1 MCKYI
6 ISVKWNYLYT
16 LNVSMRY
23 NRNVHLGARS
33 FEHSCGSEIYGM
45 VVPSILLR
53 IIIGLR
59 AIVGCTKHVVLTRMG
74 TGHGSREMLGMV
86 RSKKD
91 VQKDHF
97 TL

>member
-1 MCKYI
+1 
-6 ISVKWNYLYT
+6 
-16 LNVSMRY
+16 
-23 NRNVHLGARS
+23 
-33 FEHSCGSEIYGM
+33 M